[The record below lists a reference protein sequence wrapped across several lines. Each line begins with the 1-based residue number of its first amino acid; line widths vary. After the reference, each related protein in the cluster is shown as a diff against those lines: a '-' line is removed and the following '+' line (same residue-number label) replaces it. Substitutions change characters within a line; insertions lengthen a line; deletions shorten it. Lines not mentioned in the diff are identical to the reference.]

1 MKYVQFTIP
10 AGAFNRICPATE
22 DWGILQFGVCPVPP
36 RTGALYRLWVEYVQL
51 PESWGILSVG
61 LSSLAGAPCCTK
73 TDTEYLQI
81 SWGIL
86 HLIEYVQL
94 TIPAGAFNRIC
105 PATEDWGILQFRD
118 VQFHQ

>member
-1 MKYVQFTIP
+1 MDKKKTY
-10 AGAFNRICPATE
+10 ALAT
-22 DWGILQFGVCPVPP
+22 P
-36 RTGALYRLWVEYVQL
+36 
-51 PESWGILSVG
+51 LSVG
-61 LSSLAGAPCCTK
+61 LSSLAGAPCCTI

-105 PATEDWGILQFRD
+105 PATEDWGILQFGVCPVPPRTGALYRLFVEY
-118 VQFHQ
+118 VQLFAVPKNILKE